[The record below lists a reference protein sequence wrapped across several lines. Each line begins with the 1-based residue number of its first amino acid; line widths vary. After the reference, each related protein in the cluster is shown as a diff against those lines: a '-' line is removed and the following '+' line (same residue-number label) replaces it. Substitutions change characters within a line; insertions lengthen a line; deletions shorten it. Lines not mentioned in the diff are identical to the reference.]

1 MNPTLDSTFSL
12 SGDAPTVPMPGM
24 FARYRSD
31 LNDSMRSYLSDDH
44 TAVYDMLRYYLG
56 WVDTDG
62 NPCLATEGKAL
73 RPTLCLFA
81 CEATGGSV
89 GQAMPAAVALE
100 LIHSF
105 SLIHDDIQ
113 DGDET
118 RHHRPTLW
126 AVWDVPKALTAG
138 NVLRMVADRSL
149 DQLVDRGMDHARALD
164 VVCLLTEAYLEMV
177 EGQYLDISYEGRHDI
192 GMRQYFE
199 MIARK
204 TGALIRCSLNLGAL
218 IGSGDPAA
226 VDAFRSF
233 GRSLGYV
240 FQIQDDVLGVWG
252 DQQSTGKPVG
262 ADITRKKSSLPVVH
276 AMSESEGSAHR
287 LLVDIYRKESLD
299 EGDVAD
305 VLEIMD
311 GVRTR
316 EYALRLAAQHCEVGM
331 EALSAIELEPEAQ
344 REAEELAHFLLVRQ
358 H

>member
-118 RHHRPTLW
+118 RHHRPHSVGGLGR
-126 AVWDVPKALTAG
+126 AQG
-138 NVLRMVADRSL
+138 ADRR
-149 DQLVDRGMDHARALD
+149 QRPQG
-164 VVCLLTEAYLEMV
+164 
-177 EGQYLDISYEGRHDI
+177 GGR
-192 GMRQYFE
+192 
-199 MIARK
+199 
-204 TGALIRCSLNLGAL
+204 
-218 IGSGDPAA
+218 
-226 VDAFRSF
+226 
-233 GRSLGYV
+233 
-240 FQIQDDVLGVWG
+240 
-252 DQQSTGKPVG
+252 
-262 ADITRKKSSLPVVH
+262 
-276 AMSESEGSAHR
+276 
-287 LLVDIYRKESLD
+287 
-299 EGDVAD
+299 
-305 VLEIMD
+305 
-311 GVRTR
+311 
-316 EYALRLAAQHCEVGM
+316 
-331 EALSAIELEPEAQ
+331 
-344 REAEELAHFLLVRQ
+344 
-358 H
+358 